1 MIDIKLSLAFGAALM
16 IFGGALF
23 RAHFAAWDEHRHDE
37 TLADRE
43 RNYFRSQFR
52 RRVQVAVLIVLL
64 GILIPLADFVI
75 FMKAPRLFT
84 VLVCV
89 ILLVAGWIMVL
100 AALDWLSQ
108 RVFNRSLPSRI
119 ANVARRRRE
128 LEDEV
133 ERHRQR
139 DSNGEE

>member
-1 MIDIKLSLAFGAALM
+1 VIDIKISLAFGAALM
-16 IFGGALF
+16 IVGGALF
-23 RAHFAAWDEHRHDE
+23 RSHFTAWDEHRHDE
-37 TLADRE
+37 TLEDRE
-43 RNYFRSQFR
+43 RNYYRSQFR

-64 GILIPLADFVI
+64 GILIPLADFLI
-75 FMKAPRLFT
+75 FMKSPRLFT
-84 VLVCV
+84 VLVLG

-108 RVFNRSLPSRI
+108 RVFNRSLESRI

-133 ERHRQR
+133 ERLRNR
-139 DSNGEE
+139 DSDDEG

>member
-16 IFGGALF
+16 IVGGALF
-23 RAHFAAWDEHRHDE
+23 RSHFAAWDEHRRDAALE
-37 TLADRE
+37 DRE
-43 RNYFRSQFR
+43 RNYYRSQFR

-75 FMKAPRLFT
+75 FMKAPKLFT
-84 VLVCV
+84 ILVSV
-89 ILLVAGWIMVL
+89 ILLVAGWMMVL

-108 RVFNRSLPSRI
+108 RVFNRTLHSRI

-133 ERHRQR
+133 ERHRHR
-139 DSNGEE
+139 DSNGET